1 MLATE
6 VTRVKGEDVFRGRQ
20 AASSPEENPKT
31 RRRSAS
37 VQPQSKRWYTAMQ
50 DETLFKGDEKAIAFF
65 KNLMEK
71 EAQEADQV
79 EKLLYRE
86 RIFHEALPPVKEL
99 FDSLDSDGDGQLTL
113 EELRVALTQLGIDP
127 SSLGQWISVIDA
139 DQNKFISFEE
149 FDVFVTVARD
159 YIWPRDRVQLDG
171 SSVNVFLGGSC
182 NPTNWR
188 QTVAIPLLERAN
200 ATYYNPQVKEW
211 YPALIEEEARAKDT
225 ASILFF
231 VIDGKTRAI
240 ASMLEV
246 AENIAAKEKEVV
258 LVICDVPSDTSIE
271 GEKVTAIELKDLN
284 RGRAY
289 LADIAHR
296 HGVVVYSS
304 VHQALLQ
311 CLKKLNSMEVVR
323 IQSRVS
329 SYLCKLISFFAI
341 YAGSTGCREERSL
354 QEIQCSKQ
362 CFRDRTEHTED

>member
-1 MLATE
+1 MWGKSCFLNFLRKAGGAFWRTGLGPFFLDMQEPPPMISFSNLGVGGASRPQSEGSPAITNRMRRTASQPCAPEGLKEMLATE

-171 SSVNVFLGGSC
+171 SSVNVFLG
-182 NPTNWR
+182 
-188 QTVAIPLLERAN
+188 
-200 ATYYNPQVKEW
+200 
-211 YPALIEEEARAKDT
+211 
-225 ASILFF
+225 
-231 VIDGKTRAI
+231 
-240 ASMLEV
+240 
-246 AENIAAKEKEVV
+246 
-258 LVICDVPSDTSIE
+258 
-271 GEKVTAIELKDLN
+271 
-284 RGRAY
+284 
-289 LADIAHR
+289 
-296 HGVVVYSS
+296 
-304 VHQALLQ
+304 
-311 CLKKLNSMEVVR
+311 
-323 IQSRVS
+323 
-329 SYLCKLISFFAI
+329 
-341 YAGSTGCREERSL
+341 
-354 QEIQCSKQ
+354 
-362 CFRDRTEHTED
+362 